1 MRERNLSI
9 NIRVT
14 ENEKINICRKAK
26 RAGLSLSE
34 YIRKCALGQS
44 VRSASNK
51 HLKQAYQLVCQMNDS
66 RLDKIKE
73 LLLNACM
80 VMTDNGCNKKFGQS
94 RTVCLVL
101 LIMPPI
107 QTKQFTLI

>member
-14 ENEKINICRKAK
+14 ENEKSNICRNAK

-34 YIRKCALGQS
+34 YIRKCVFGQS
-44 VRSASNK
+44 VRSAPNK
-51 HLKQAYQLVCQMNDS
+51 YLKQAYQSICQMNDS

-73 LLLNACM
+73 LLLKACYG
-80 VMTDNGCNKKFGQS
+80 DDG
-94 RTVCLVL
+94 
-101 LIMPPI
+101 
-107 QTKQFTLI
+107 

>member
-14 ENEKINICRKAK
+14 ENEKSNICSKAK
-26 RAGLSLSE
+26 RSGLSLCE

-44 VRSASNK
+44 VRLAPNK
-51 HLKQAYQLVCQMNDS
+51 YLKQAYQLVCQMNDS

-73 LLLNACM
+73 LLLNACYG
-80 VMTDNGCNKKFGQS
+80 DDG
-94 RTVCLVL
+94 
-101 LIMPPI
+101 
-107 QTKQFTLI
+107 

>member
-1 MRERNLSI
+1 MYCRKIREYPLTPKKGEQMRERNLSI

-26 RAGLSLSE
+26 RSGLSLSE

-44 VRSASNK
+44 VRSAPNK
-51 HLKQAYQLVCQMNDS
+51 YLKRAYQSIYQMNDS

-73 LLLNACM
+73 LLLNACYS
-80 VMTDNGCNKKFGQS
+80 DDG
-94 RTVCLVL
+94 
-101 LIMPPI
+101 
-107 QTKQFTLI
+107 

>member
-1 MRERNLSI
+1 MYCRKIREYPITPKKGEQMRERNLSI

-14 ENEKINICRKAK
+14 ENEKSNICRKAK

-44 VRSASNK
+44 VISAPNK
-51 HLKQAYQLVCQMNDS
+51 YLKQAYQSICQMNDS

-73 LLLNACM
+73 LLLNACYG
-80 VMTDNGCNKKFGQS
+80 DDG
-94 RTVCLVL
+94 
-101 LIMPPI
+101 
-107 QTKQFTLI
+107 

>member
-1 MRERNLSI
+1 MYCRKIREYPLTPKKGEQMRERNLSI

-26 RAGLSLSE
+26 SAGLSLSE

-73 LLLNACM
+73 LLLNACYG
-80 VMTDNGCNKKFGQS
+80 DDG
-94 RTVCLVL
+94 
-101 LIMPPI
+101 
-107 QTKQFTLI
+107 

>member
-14 ENEKINICRKAK
+14 ENEKSKICSKAK
-26 RAGLSLSE
+26 RSGLSLSE

-44 VRSASNK
+44 VRSAPNK
-51 HLKQAYQLVCQMNDS
+51 YLKQAYQLVCQMNDS

-73 LLLNACM
+73 LLLNACYG
-80 VMTDNGCNKKFGQS
+80 DDG
-94 RTVCLVL
+94 
-101 LIMPPI
+101 
-107 QTKQFTLI
+107 

>member
-14 ENEKINICRKAK
+14 ENEKSNICRKAK
-26 RAGLSLSE
+26 RSGLSLSE

-44 VRSASNK
+44 VRVGPNK
-51 HLKQAYQLVCQMNDS
+51 YLKQVYQSICKMNDS

-73 LLLNACM
+73 LLLNACYG
-80 VMTDNGCNKKFGQS
+80 DDG
-94 RTVCLVL
+94 
-101 LIMPPI
+101 
-107 QTKQFTLI
+107 